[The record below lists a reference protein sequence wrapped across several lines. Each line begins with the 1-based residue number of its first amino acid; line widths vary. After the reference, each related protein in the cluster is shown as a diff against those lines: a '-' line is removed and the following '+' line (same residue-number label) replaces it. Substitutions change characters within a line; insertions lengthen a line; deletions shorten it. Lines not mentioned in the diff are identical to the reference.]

1 MLPDAKAAGER
12 IDRDIAAAILTPGE
26 KLNGWTPEALKKY
39 LAERDAAVNGAHRLG
54 SRANDPEPIRIEKNH
69 DPHDW

>member
-1 MLPDAKAAGER
+1 MADAPELPEP
-12 IDRDIAAAILTPGE
+12 TPGE

-39 LAERDAAVNGAHRLG
+39 LAERDAAVNGTHRLG
-54 SRANDPEPIRIEKNH
+54 SHANDPEPLRIEKNH